1 MYMYIYIC
9 ISVCILYILFVLW
22 SICSIRSH
30 VVVHQMFPSIAS
42 KINDVLFGLGGDQ
55 GSSVLCKSKICLDGQ
70 ILTAVDV
77 NVVNTVLQAFPRA
90 PGFLSVSSLINISG
104 FTILLTSLYN
114 KISD

>member
-1 MYMYIYIC
+1 MYIRLYTIYIYIF
-9 ISVCILYILFVLW
+9 IVCLVVLFVQF
-22 SICSIRSH
+22 
-30 VVVHQMFPSIAS
+30 VVHQMFPSIAS
-42 KINDVLFGLGGDQ
+42 KINDVLSGLGGDQ
-55 GSSVLCKSKICLDGQ
+55 GSSVLCKLKICLDGQ

-104 FTILLTSLYN
+104 FTIRLTSLYN